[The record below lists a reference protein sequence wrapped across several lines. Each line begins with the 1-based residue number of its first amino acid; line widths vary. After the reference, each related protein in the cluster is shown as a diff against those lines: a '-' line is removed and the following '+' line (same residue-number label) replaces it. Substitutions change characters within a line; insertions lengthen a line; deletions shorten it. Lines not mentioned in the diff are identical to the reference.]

1 MKQKGLRY
9 LIASAIIT
17 TALSLLIGGFATMSV
32 KNSQIAVIDSQLNTI
47 ADSVRQN
54 SDSPVSAA
62 LDSAAEQDFNV
73 TIALLS
79 SAGEL
84 TIINESQLNLRN
96 PPSESVIIDSF
107 QEAVTVEVQEGYR
120 LVSLNISG
128 GDRLLIADSLKATN
142 ETFIENQKRLVLFT
156 FLADLVAIALS
167 YLVIRRNNRKLQADS
182 LARMQSFLA
191 DASHELR
198 TPLTVIKGYSE
209 MLAKGQIS
217 VESDRQRAFDRV
229 NSEIV
234 RMENLIHDL
243 LLLAELGETTIPIRE
258 EVDLS
263 ELLSSH
269 SRDFQTLH
277 SQRSVTIEIED
288 GISCLGSADHLRRLM
303 QNILNNISRHTPG
316 DAPVR
321 IQLSRNGKKSFLR
334 IEDGGPGLP
343 ETSYRD
349 GIELLN
355 RFDSSRSRETGG
367 SGLGLSIIA
376 AIVHEH
382 GGTLAM
388 RKSAL
393 GGLAVEITF

>member
-1 MKQKGLRY
+1 VKQKGLRY
-9 LIASAIIT
+9 LFASAIIT
-17 TALSLLIGGFATMSV
+17 TALSLLIGGFATISV
-32 KNSQIAVIDSQLNTI
+32 KNSEIAVIDSQLNTI
-47 ADSVRQN
+47 ADFVRQN
-54 SDSPVSAA
+54 PSAPVSAA

-73 TIALLS
+73 TIALV
-79 SAGEL
+79 SASGEL
-84 TIINESQLNLRN
+84 TIINESQLDFVNL
-96 PPSESVIIDSF
+96 PSSSIISLA
-107 QEAVTVEVQEGYR
+107 QISAVTVSADEDYR

-128 GDRLLIADSLKATN
+128 GDRLLIADSLRATN
-142 ETFIENQKRLVLFT
+142 ETFIDNQKRLILFT
-156 FLADLVAIALS
+156 FLADVVAIALS

-217 VESDRQRAFDRV
+217 AESDRQRAFDRV

-243 LLLAELGETTIPIRE
+243 LLLAELGETTVSIRE

-263 ELLSSH
+263 ELVSSH

-277 SQRSVTIEIED
+277 SQRTVTFDIED
-288 GISCLGSADHLRRLM
+288 GVSCLGSADHLRRLM
-303 QNILNNISRHTPG
+303 QNILNNISRHTPV
-316 DAPVR
+316 DAQVQ
-321 IQLSRNGKKSFLR
+321 IKLSRNGKKSLIL

-376 AIVHEH
+376 AIVYEH

-388 RKSAL
+388 RKGTL
-393 GGLAVEITF
+393 GGLAVEVIL

>member
-1 MKQKGLRY
+1 VKQKGLRY
-9 LIASAIIT
+9 LLASAIIT
-17 TALSLLIGGFATMSV
+17 TALSLLIGGFATISV

-54 SDSPVSAA
+54 SDAPVSAA

-73 TIALLS
+73 TIALV
-79 SAGEL
+79 SASGDL

-96 PPSESVIIDSF
+96 PPIESVIINSL
-107 QEAVTVEVQEGYR
+107 QKAVTVEADESYR

-128 GDRLLIADSLKATN
+128 GDRLLIADSLRATN

-167 YLVIRRNNRKLQADS
+167 YLVILRNNRKLQADS

-217 VESDRQRAFDRV
+217 AESDRQRAFDRV

-243 LLLAELGETTIPIRE
+243 LLLAELGETTVPIRE

-263 ELLSSH
+263 DLLNSH
-269 SRDFQTLH
+269 SRDFKTLH
-277 SQRSVTIEIED
+277 SQRTVTIEIED
-288 GISCLGSADHLRRLM
+288 GVSCLGSVDHLRRLI
-303 QNILNNISRHTPG
+303 QNILNNISRHTPV

-321 IQLSRNGKKSFLR
+321 IKLSQNGKKSLIL
-334 IEDGGPGLP
+334 IEDGGSGLP
-343 ETSYRD
+343 ENSYRD

-382 GGTLAM
+382 GGNLAM
-388 RKSAL
+388 RKSRL
-393 GGLAVEITF
+393 GGLAVEVTL

>member
-1 MKQKGLRY
+1 MKQKSLRY
-9 LIASAIIT
+9 LFASAIIT
-17 TALSLLIGGFATMSV
+17 TALSLLIGGFATLSV
-32 KNSQIAVIDSQLNTI
+32 KNSQIQVIDSQLNTI

-54 SDSPVSAA
+54 PNAPVSAA
-62 LDSAAEQDFNV
+62 LNSAAEQDFNV
-73 TIALLS
+73 TIALV
-79 SAGEL
+79 SASGEL
-84 TIINESQLNLRN
+84 SIINESQLNFQV
-96 PPSESVIIDSF
+96 PPIDSIISIA
-107 QEAVTVEVQEGYR
+107 QNSATTVSAAEDYR
-120 LVSLNISG
+120 LISIGISG
-128 GDRLLIADSLKATN
+128 GDRLLLADSLKVSN
-142 ETFIENQKRLVLFT
+142 ETYSDNLIRLIIFT
-156 FLADLVAIALS
+156 FVADVIAISLS

-182 LARMQSFLA
+182 LARMQRFLA

-217 VESDRQRAFDRV
+217 VENDRERAFERV

-243 LLLAELGETTIPIRE
+243 LLLAELGETSVPIRE

-263 ELLSSH
+263 DLLSSYT
-269 SRDFQTLH
+269 RDFKTLN
-277 SQRSVTIEIED
+277 SQRSVNIDIED
-288 GISCLGSADHLRRLM
+288 GITCLGSTDHLRRLM
-303 QNILNNISRHTPG
+303 QNILNNISRHTSTA
-316 DAPVR
+316 APVR
-321 IQLSRNGKKSFLR
+321 IALSKNGKRSTLL

-343 ETSYRD
+343 ENSYRD

-355 RFDSSRSRETGG
+355 RFDTARSRETGG

-382 GGTLAM
+382 GGTLAL

-393 GGLAVEITF
+393 GGLAVEVTL

>member
-9 LIASAIIT
+9 ILASAVIT
-17 TALSLLIGGFATMSV
+17 TALSLLIGGFATLSV

-47 ADSVRQN
+47 AESVRQN
-54 SDSPVSAA
+54 SDAPVSAA

-73 TIALLS
+73 TIALI
-79 SAGEL
+79 SASGEL
-84 TIINESQLNLRN
+84 TIINESQLNLTN
-96 PPSESVIIDSF
+96 APAESVINNSLLR
-107 QEAVTVEVQEGYR
+107 AVTVDLQDGYR

-142 ETFIENQKRLVLFT
+142 EAFIENQKRLVLFT
-156 FLADLVAIALS
+156 FLADAVAIALS
-167 YLVIRRNNRKLQADS
+167 YIVIRRNNRKMQADS

-217 VESDRQRAFDRV
+217 EEKDRQKAFDRV

-243 LLLAELGETTIPIRE
+243 LLLAELGETTTPVRE
-258 EVDLS
+258 EVDIS
-263 ELLSSH
+263 ELVSTY
-269 SRDFQTLH
+269 SRDFKTLN
-277 SQRSVTIEIED
+277 SQRSVEIEIED
-288 GISCLGSADHLRRLM
+288 GLSCLGSIDHLKRLI
-303 QNILNNISRHTPG
+303 QNILNNISRHTPV
-316 DAPVR
+316 DAPVQ
-321 IQLSRNGKKSFLR
+321 IKLSKHGKRVSLL

-355 RFDSSRSRETGG
+355 RFDSSRSRESGG

-382 GGTLAM
+382 GGTLAL
-388 RKSAL
+388 RKSTL
-393 GGLAVEITF
+393 GGLAVEANF

>member
-54 SDSPVSAA
+54 SDAPVSAA

-79 SAGEL
+79 ASGEL

-96 PPSESVIIDSF
+96 PPSESVIFDSF

-288 GISCLGSADHLRRLM
+288 GISCLGSVDHLRRLM
-303 QNILNNISRHTPG
+303 QNILNNISRHTPT

-393 GGLAVEITF
+393 GGLAVEVTL

>member
-1 MKQKGLRY
+1 MRLKGLRY
-9 LIASAIIT
+9 ILASAIIT
-17 TALSLLIGGFATMSV
+17 TALSLLIGGFATISV
-32 KNSQIAVIDSQLNTI
+32 KNSQISVIDSQLNTI

-54 SDSPVSAA
+54 SDAPVSAA

-73 TIALLS
+73 TIALV
-79 SAGEL
+79 SASGEL
-84 TIINESQLNLRN
+84 TIINESQLDLRN
-96 PPSESVIIDSF
+96 PPAESVIDNSL
-107 QEAVTVEVQEGYR
+107 QQAVTVDVLEGYR
-120 LVSLNISG
+120 LVALNISG
-128 GDRLLIADSLKATN
+128 GDRLLIADSLKAIN
-142 ETFIENQKRLVLFT
+142 ETFFENLKRLVLFT
-156 FLADLVAIALS
+156 FLADAVAIALS

-217 VESDRQRAFDRV
+217 VESDRQKAFDRV

-243 LLLAELGETTIPIRE
+243 LLLAELGETTKPIRE

-263 ELLSSH
+263 ELLGSYA
-269 SRDFQTLH
+269 RDFKTLN
-277 SQRSVTIEIED
+277 SGRSVAIEIED
-288 GISCLGSADHLRRLM
+288 GLTCLGSADHLKRLIL
-303 QNILNNISRHTPG
+303 NILNNISRHTPV
-316 DAPVR
+316 DAPVE
-321 IQLSRNGKKSFLR
+321 IKLSRNGKRVSLL

-355 RFDSSRSRETGG
+355 RFDTSRSRESGG

-382 GGTLAM
+382 GGTLAL
-388 RKSAL
+388 RKSTL
-393 GGLAVEITF
+393 GGLAVEAII

>member
-54 SDSPVSAA
+54 SDAPVSAA
-62 LDSAAEQDFNV
+62 LDSAAEQDFNL

-79 SAGEL
+79 SSGEL

-96 PPSESVIIDSF
+96 PPSESVIIDSL
-107 QEAVTVEVQEGYR
+107 QKAVTVEVQEGYR

-217 VESDRQRAFDRV
+217 VEIDRQRAFDRV

-269 SRDFQTLH
+269 SRDFLTLH

-303 QNILNNISRHTPG
+303 QNILNNISRHTPV

-343 ETSYRD
+343 ESSYRD

-393 GGLAVEITF
+393 GGLAVEVTL

>member
-1 MKQKGLRY
+1 VKQKGLRY
-9 LIASAIIT
+9 LFASAIIT
-17 TALSLLIGGFATMSV
+17 TALSLLIGGFATISV
-32 KNSQIAVIDSQLNTI
+32 KNSEIAVIDSQLNTI
-47 ADSVRQN
+47 ADFVRQN
-54 SDSPVSAA
+54 PSAPVSAA

-73 TIALLS
+73 TIALV
-79 SAGEL
+79 SASGEL
-84 TIINESQLNLRN
+84 TIINESQLDFVNL
-96 PPSESVIIDSF
+96 PSSSIISLA
-107 QEAVTVEVQEGYR
+107 QISAVTVSADEDYR

-128 GDRLLIADSLKATN
+128 GDRLLIADSLRATN
-142 ETFIENQKRLVLFT
+142 ETFIDNQKRLILFT
-156 FLADLVAIALS
+156 FLADVVAIALS

-217 VESDRQRAFDRV
+217 AESDRQRAFDRV

-243 LLLAELGETTIPIRE
+243 LLLAELGETTVSIRE

-263 ELLSSH
+263 ELVSSH

-277 SQRSVTIEIED
+277 SQRRVTFEIED
-288 GISCLGSADHLRRLM
+288 GVSCLGSADHLRRLM
-303 QNILNNISRHTPG
+303 QNILNNISRHTPV
-316 DAPVR
+316 DAQVQ
-321 IQLSRNGKKSFLR
+321 IKLSRNGKKSLIL

-382 GGTLAM
+382 GGNLAL
-388 RKSAL
+388 RKSTL
-393 GGLAVEITF
+393 GGLAVEVTL

>member
-1 MKQKGLRY
+1 MKQKGFRY
-9 LIASAIIT
+9 LVASAIIT
-17 TALSLLIGGFATMSV
+17 TALSLLIGGFATISV

-47 ADSVRQN
+47 AQSVRQN
-54 SDSPVSAA
+54 SDAPVSAA

-73 TIALLS
+73 TIALV
-79 SAGEL
+79 SASGEL
-84 TIINESQLNLRN
+84 TIVNESQLNLRN
-96 PPSESVIIDSF
+96 PPNELVINNSL
-107 QEAVTVEVQEGYR
+107 QRAVTVDQQEGYR
-120 LVSLNISG
+120 LISLNISG

-142 ETFIENQKRLVLFT
+142 ETFVENQKRLVLFT
-156 FLADLVAIALS
+156 VLADAVAIALS
-167 YLVIRRNNRKLQADS
+167 YLLIRRNNRKLQADS

-209 MLAKGQIS
+209 MLAKGQIAA
-217 VESDRQRAFDRV
+217 ESDREKAFERV

-243 LLLAELGETTIPIRE
+243 LLLAELGETTAPTRE

-263 ELLSSH
+263 ELVSIY
-269 SRDFQTLH
+269 SRDFKTLN
-277 SQRSVTIEIED
+277 SQRSVSVEVED
-288 GISCLGSADHLRRLM
+288 SLSCLGSIDHLKRLI
-303 QNILNNISRHTPG
+303 QNILNNISRHTPI
-316 DAPVR
+316 DAPVQ
-321 IQLSRNGKKSFLR
+321 IKLSKSGKRLSLL
-334 IEDGGPGLP
+334 IEDGGPGLS
-343 ETSYRD
+343 ETSYRE

-355 RFDSSRSRETGG
+355 RFDTSRSRESGG

-382 GGTLAM
+382 GGTLTL

-393 GGLAVEITF
+393 GGLAVEVVI

>member
-9 LIASAIIT
+9 ILASAIIT
-17 TALSLLIGGFATMSV
+17 TALSLLIGGFATISV
-32 KNSQIAVIDSQLNTI
+32 KNSQISVIDSQLNTI

-54 SDSPVSAA
+54 SDAPVSAA

-73 TIALLS
+73 TIALV
-79 SAGEL
+79 SASGEL
-84 TIINESQLNLRN
+84 TIINESQLDLRN
-96 PPSESVIIDSF
+96 PPAESVIDNSL
-107 QEAVTVEVQEGYR
+107 QQAVTVDVLEGYR
-120 LVSLNISG
+120 LVALNISG
-128 GDRLLIADSLKATN
+128 GDRLLIADSLKAIN
-142 ETFIENQKRLVLFT
+142 ETFFENLKRLVLFT
-156 FLADLVAIALS
+156 FLADAVAIALS

-217 VESDRQRAFDRV
+217 VESDRQKAFDRV

-243 LLLAELGETTIPIRE
+243 LLLAELGETTKPIRE

-263 ELLSSH
+263 ELLGSYA
-269 SRDFQTLH
+269 RDFKTLN
-277 SQRSVTIEIED
+277 SERSVAIEIED
-288 GISCLGSADHLRRLM
+288 GLTCLGSADHLKRLIL
-303 QNILNNISRHTPG
+303 NILNNISRHTPV
-316 DAPVR
+316 DAPVE
-321 IQLSRNGKKSFLR
+321 IKLSRNGKRVSLL

-355 RFDSSRSRETGG
+355 RFDTSRSRESGG

-382 GGTLAM
+382 GGTLAL
-388 RKSAL
+388 RKSTL
-393 GGLAVEITF
+393 GGLAVEAII

>member
-9 LIASAIIT
+9 LFASAIIT
-17 TALSLLIGGFATMSV
+17 TALSLLIGGFATISV
-32 KNSQIAVIDSQLNTI
+32 KNSEIAFIDSQLNTI
-47 ADSVRQN
+47 ADFVRQN
-54 SDSPVSAA
+54 PSAPVSAA

-73 TIALLS
+73 TIALVS
-79 SAGEL
+79 VTGDL

-96 PPSESVIIDSF
+96 PPIESIIIESL
-107 QEAVTVEVQEGYR
+107 QKAVTVDVQEGYR

-128 GDRLLIADSLKATN
+128 GDRLLIADSLRATN
-142 ETFIENQKRLVLFT
+142 ETFIDNQKRLILFT
-156 FLADLVAIALS
+156 FLADVVAIALS

-217 VESDRQRAFDRV
+217 AESDRQRAFDRV

-243 LLLAELGETTIPIRE
+243 LLLAELGETTVSIRE

-263 ELLSSH
+263 ELVSSH

-277 SQRSVTIEIED
+277 SQRTVTFDIED
-288 GISCLGSADHLRRLM
+288 GVSCLGSADHLRRLM
-303 QNILNNISRHTPG
+303 QNILNNISQHTPV
-316 DAPVR
+316 DAQVQ
-321 IQLSRNGKKSFLR
+321 IKLSRNGKKSLIL

-382 GGTLAM
+382 GGNLAL
-388 RKSAL
+388 RKSTL
-393 GGLAVEITF
+393 GGLAVEVTL

>member
-1 MKQKGLRY
+1 VKQKGFRY
-9 LIASAIIT
+9 LVASAIIT
-17 TALSLLIGGFATMSV
+17 TALSLLIGGFATISV
-32 KNSQIAVIDSQLNTI
+32 KKSQIAVIDSQLNTI
-47 ADSVRQN
+47 AESVRQN
-54 SDSPVSAA
+54 SVAPVSAA

-73 TIALLS
+73 TIALI
-79 SAGEL
+79 SASGEL
-84 TIINESQLNLRN
+84 TIINESQLNLSD
-96 PPSESVIIDSF
+96 PPTESVIINSL
-107 QEAVTVEVQEGYR
+107 QKAVTVDVQEGYR

-142 ETFIENQKRLVLFT
+142 ENFVENQKRLVLFT
-156 FLADLVAIALS
+156 VLADAVAIALS

-209 MLAKGQIS
+209 MLAKGQIAA
-217 VESDRQRAFDRV
+217 ESDREKAFDRV

-243 LLLAELGETTIPIRE
+243 LLLAELGETTVPIRE

-263 ELLSSH
+263 ELVGTY
-269 SRDFQTLH
+269 SRDFKTLN
-277 SQRSVTIEIED
+277 SQRSVSIEIED
-288 GISCLGSADHLRRLM
+288 SLSCLGSIDHLKRLI
-303 QNILNNISRHTPG
+303 QNILNNISRHTPI
-316 DAPVR
+316 DAPVQ
-321 IQLSRNGKKSFLR
+321 IKLSKNGKRISLL
-334 IEDGGPGLP
+334 IEDGGPGLS

-355 RFDSSRSRETGG
+355 RFDTSRSRESGG

-382 GGTLAM
+382 GGTLAL

-393 GGLAVEITF
+393 GGLAVEVNI

>member
-9 LIASAIIT
+9 LFASAIIT
-17 TALSLLIGGFATMSV
+17 TALSLLIGGFATISV
-32 KNSQIAVIDSQLNTI
+32 KNSQIAVIDSQLNII

-54 SDSPVSAA
+54 SDAPVSAA
-62 LDSAAEQDFNV
+62 LDSAANQDFNV
-73 TIALLS
+73 TIALIS
-79 SAGEL
+79 SSGEL

-96 PPSESVIIDSF
+96 PPTESVISKSL
-107 QEAVTVEVQEGYR
+107 QEAVTVDVEQGYR
-120 LVSLNISG
+120 LVSINISG
-128 GDRLLIADSLKATN
+128 GDRLLIADSLRATN

-156 FLADLVAIALS
+156 FLADVVAIALS

-217 VESDRQRAFDRV
+217 AESDRQRAFDRV

-234 RMENLIHDL
+234 RMESLIHDL
-243 LLLAELGETTIPIRE
+243 LLLAELGETTSPIRE

-263 ELLSSH
+263 ELLISH

-277 SQRSVTIEIED
+277 PQRTVTIEIED
-288 GISCLGSADHLRRLM
+288 GDSCLGSIDHLKRLI
-303 QNILNNISRHTPG
+303 QNILNNISRHTPV

-321 IQLSRNGKKSFLR
+321 IKLSRSGKKSLIL

-376 AIVHEH
+376 AIVYEH

-388 RKSAL
+388 RKGTL
-393 GGLAVEITF
+393 GGLAVEVIL

>member
-9 LIASAIIT
+9 LFAGAIIT
-17 TALSLLIGGFATMSV
+17 TALSLLIGGFATISV

-54 SDSPVSAA
+54 SDAPVSAA

-73 TIALLS
+73 TIALV
-79 SAGEL
+79 SASGDL
-84 TIINESQLNLRN
+84 TIINESQLNLRI
-96 PPSESVIIDSF
+96 PPSESVISNSL
-107 QEAVTVEVQEGYR
+107 QKAVTVDIEQGYR

-128 GDRLLIADSLKATN
+128 GDRLLIADSLKGIN
-142 ETFIENQKRLVLFT
+142 EAFIENQKRLVLFT

-167 YLVIRRNNRKLQADS
+167 YLVTRKNNRKLQADS

-217 VESDRQRAFDRV
+217 EESDRERAFGRV

-243 LLLAELGETTIPIRE
+243 LLLAELGETSAPVRE
-258 EVDLS
+258 EIDLS
-263 ELLSSH
+263 DLLTSF
-269 SRDFQTLH
+269 SRDFQTLNPE
-277 SQRSVTIEIED
+277 RSVSIDVEAEIFCQGSIE
-288 GISCLGSADHLRRLM
+288 HLRRLI
-303 QNILNNISRHTPG
+303 QNILNNISRHTPV

-321 IQLSRNGKKSFLR
+321 IQLSRSGKKTLLVL
-334 IEDGGPGLP
+334 EDGGPGLP
-343 ETSYRD
+343 EASYRD

-355 RFDSSRSRETGG
+355 RFDSARSRETGG

-382 GGTLAM
+382 GGTLAL

-393 GGLAVEITF
+393 GGLAVEITL

>member
-47 ADSVRQN
+47 AYSVRQN
-54 SDSPVSAA
+54 SDAPVSAA
-62 LDSAAEQDFNV
+62 LDSAAEQDFNL

-79 SAGEL
+79 SSGEL

-96 PPSESVIIDSF
+96 PPSESVIIDSL
-107 QEAVTVEVQEGYR
+107 QKAVTVEVQEGYR

-217 VESDRQRAFDRV
+217 VEIDRQRAFDRV

-269 SRDFQTLH
+269 SRDFLTLH

-303 QNILNNISRHTPG
+303 QNILNNISRHTPV

-343 ETSYRD
+343 ESSYRD

-388 RKSAL
+388 RKSPL
-393 GGLAVEITF
+393 GGLAVEVTL

>member
-1 MKQKGLRY
+1 VKQKGLRY

-54 SDSPVSAA
+54 SDAPVSAA
-62 LDSAAEQDFNV
+62 LDSAAEQDFNL

-79 SAGEL
+79 SSGEL

-96 PPSESVIIDSF
+96 PPSKSVIIDSL
-107 QEAVTVEVQEGYR
+107 QKAVTVEVQEGYR

-217 VESDRQRAFDRV
+217 AESDRQRAFDRV

-243 LLLAELGETTIPIRE
+243 LLLAELGETTVPIRE

-269 SRDFQTLH
+269 SRDFKTLH

-288 GISCLGSADHLRRLM
+288 GISCLGSADHLRRLL
-303 QNILNNISRHTPG
+303 QNILNNISRHTPV

-367 SGLGLSIIA
+367 SGLGLSIVA

-382 GGTLAM
+382 GGSLAM

-393 GGLAVEITF
+393 GGLAVEVTL

>member
-9 LIASAIIT
+9 ILASAIIT
-17 TALSLLIGGFATMSV
+17 TALSLLIGGFATLSV

-47 ADSVRQN
+47 AESVRQN
-54 SDSPVSAA
+54 SEAPVSAA

-73 TIALLS
+73 TIALI
-79 SAGEL
+79 SASGEL
-84 TIINESQLNLRN
+84 TIINESQLNLTN
-96 PPSESVIIDSF
+96 APAESVINNSLLR
-107 QEAVTVEVQEGYR
+107 AVTVDLQDGYR

-142 ETFIENQKRLVLFT
+142 EAFIENQKRLVLFT
-156 FLADLVAIALS
+156 FLADAVAIALS
-167 YLVIRRNNRKLQADS
+167 YIVIRRNNRKMQADS

-217 VESDRQRAFDRV
+217 QEKDRQKAFDRV

-243 LLLAELGETTIPIRE
+243 LLLAELGETTTPVRE
-258 EVDLS
+258 EVDIS
-263 ELLSSH
+263 ELVSTY
-269 SRDFQTLH
+269 SRDFKTLN
-277 SQRSVTIEIED
+277 SQRSVEIEIED
-288 GISCLGSADHLRRLM
+288 GLSCLGSIDHLKRLI
-303 QNILNNISRHTPG
+303 QNILNNISRHTPV
-316 DAPVR
+316 DTPVQ
-321 IQLSRNGKKSFLR
+321 IKLSKHGKRVSLL

-382 GGTLAM
+382 GGTLAL
-388 RKSAL
+388 RKSTL
-393 GGLAVEITF
+393 GGLAVEAIF

>member
-9 LIASAIIT
+9 LFASAIIT
-17 TALSLLIGGFATMSV
+17 TALSLLIGGFATISV
-32 KNSQIAVIDSQLNTI
+32 KNSQIAVIDSQLGII

-54 SDSPVSAA
+54 SGAPVSAA
-62 LDSAAEQDFNV
+62 LDSAANQDFNV
-73 TIALLS
+73 TIALIS
-79 SAGEL
+79 SSGEL

-96 PPSESVIIDSF
+96 PPTESVISKSL
-107 QEAVTVEVQEGYR
+107 QEAVTVDVEQGYR
-120 LVSLNISG
+120 LISLNISG
-128 GDRLLIADSLKATN
+128 GDRLLIADSLRTTN
-142 ETFIENQKRLVLFT
+142 ETFIENQKRLVFFT

-217 VESDRQRAFDRV
+217 AESDRRRAFERV

-243 LLLAELGETTIPIRE
+243 LLLAELGESTLPIRE

-263 ELLSSH
+263 ELFNSH

-277 SQRSVTIEIED
+277 PQRTVRIEIED
-288 GISCLGSADHLRRLM
+288 GVSCLGSADHLRRLM
-303 QNILNNISRHTPG
+303 QNILNNVSRHTPV
-316 DAPVR
+316 DAPVQ
-321 IQLSRNGKKSFLR
+321 IKVSQNGKKSLIL
-334 IEDGGPGLP
+334 IEDGGQGLP
-343 ETSYRD
+343 ESSYRN
-349 GIELLN
+349 GIQMLN
-355 RFDSSRSRETGG
+355 RFDTARSRETGG

-382 GGTLAM
+382 DGTLALH
-388 RKSAL
+388 KSTL
-393 GGLAVEITF
+393 GGLAVEIIL

>member
-9 LIASAIIT
+9 LFASAIIT
-17 TALSLLIGGFATMSV
+17 TALSLLIGGFATISV
-32 KNSQIAVIDSQLNTI
+32 KNSEIAVIDSQLNTI
-47 ADSVRQN
+47 ADFVRQN
-54 SDSPVSAA
+54 PSAPVSAA

-73 TIALLS
+73 TIALV
-79 SAGEL
+79 SASGEL
-84 TIINESQLNLRN
+84 TIINESQLDFVNL
-96 PPSESVIIDSF
+96 PSSSIISLA
-107 QEAVTVEVQEGYR
+107 QISAVTVSADEDYR

-128 GDRLLIADSLKATN
+128 GDRLLIADSLRATN
-142 ETFIENQKRLVLFT
+142 ETFIDNQKRLILFT
-156 FLADLVAIALS
+156 FLADVVAIALS

-217 VESDRQRAFDRV
+217 AESDRQRAFDRV

-243 LLLAELGETTIPIRE
+243 LLLAELGETTVSIRE

-263 ELLSSH
+263 ELVSSH

-277 SQRSVTIEIED
+277 SQRTVTFDIED
-288 GISCLGSADHLRRLM
+288 GVSCLGSADHLRRLM
-303 QNILNNISRHTPG
+303 QNILNNISRHTPV
-316 DAPVR
+316 DAQVQ
-321 IQLSRNGKKSFLR
+321 IKLSRNGKKSLIL

-382 GGTLAM
+382 GGNLAL
-388 RKSAL
+388 RKSTL
-393 GGLAVEITF
+393 GGLAVEVTL

>member
-9 LIASAIIT
+9 VIASAIIT
-17 TALSLLIGGFATMSV
+17 TLLSLVIGGFATLSV
-32 KNSQIAVIDSQLNTI
+32 KASQIQVIDSQLTTI

-54 SDSPVSAA
+54 SNAPVSAA
-62 LDSAAEQDFNV
+62 LDSAAEQDFNI

-79 SAGEL
+79 ASGEL
-84 TIINESQLNLRN
+84 TIINESQLPLSD
-96 PPSESVIIDSF
+96 PPSKSVISSAGIS
-107 QEAVTVEVQEGYR
+107 AVTVNAVEDYR
-120 LVSLNISG
+120 LISINISG
-128 GDRLLIADSLKATN
+128 GDQLLLADSLKDADQ
-142 ETFIENQKRLVLFT
+142 TFTDNLIRLILFT
-156 FLADLVAIALS
+156 FAADVIAIALS
-167 YLVIRRNNRKLQADS
+167 YLVIRRNNRRLQADS
-182 LARMQSFLA
+182 LSRMQSFLA

-209 MLAKGQIS
+209 MLAKDQIS
-217 VESDRQRAFDRV
+217 VESDRKRAFERV

-243 LLLAELGETTIPIRE
+243 LLLAELGETSVPIRE

-263 ELLSSH
+263 ELLTSH
-269 SRDFQTLH
+269 SRDFKTLH
-277 SQRSVTIEIED
+277 AQRSVTTEIEENLF
-288 GISCLGSADHLRRLM
+288 CAGSRDHLRRLI
-303 QNILNNISRHTPG
+303 QNILNNISLHTPA
-316 DAPVR
+316 DAPVKIR
-321 IQLSRNGKKSFLR
+321 LSRSGKKLLLV

-355 RFDSSRSRETGG
+355 RFDTSRSRETGG

-382 GGTLAM
+382 GGTLSL

-393 GGLAVEITF
+393 GGLSVEVTL

>member
-9 LIASAIIT
+9 ILASAIIT
-17 TALSLLIGGFATMSV
+17 TALSLLIGGFATISV
-32 KNSQIAVIDSQLNTI
+32 KNSQISVIDSQINTI

-54 SDSPVSAA
+54 SDAPVSAA

-73 TIALLS
+73 TIALV
-79 SAGEL
+79 SASGEL
-84 TIINESQLNLRN
+84 TIINESQLDLRN
-96 PPSESVIIDSF
+96 PPAESVIDNSL
-107 QEAVTVEVQEGYR
+107 QQAVTVDVLEGYR
-120 LVSLNISG
+120 LVALNISG
-128 GDRLLIADSLKATN
+128 GDRLLIADSLKAIN
-142 ETFIENQKRLVLFT
+142 ETFFENLKRLVLFT
-156 FLADLVAIALS
+156 FLADAVAIALS

-217 VESDRQRAFDRV
+217 VESDRQKAFDRV

-243 LLLAELGETTIPIRE
+243 LLLAELGETTEPIRE

-263 ELLSSH
+263 ELLGSYA
-269 SRDFQTLH
+269 RDFKTLN
-277 SQRSVTIEIED
+277 SGRSVAIEIED
-288 GISCLGSADHLRRLM
+288 GLTCLGSADHLKRLIL
-303 QNILNNISRHTPG
+303 NILNNISRHTPV
-316 DAPVR
+316 DAPVE
-321 IQLSRNGKKSFLR
+321 IKLSRNGKRVSLL

-355 RFDSSRSRETGG
+355 RFDTSRSRESGG

-382 GGTLAM
+382 GGTLAL
-388 RKSAL
+388 RKSTL
-393 GGLAVEITF
+393 GGLAVEAII

>member
-9 LIASAIIT
+9 LFASAIIT
-17 TALSLLIGGFATMSV
+17 TALSLLIGGFATISV

-54 SDSPVSAA
+54 TDAPVSAA

-73 TIALLS
+73 TIALISS
-79 SAGEL
+79 SAEL

-96 PPSESVIIDSF
+96 PPSESVILNSL
-107 QEAVTVEVQEGYR
+107 QKAVTVEAEQGYR

-128 GDRLLIADSLKATN
+128 GDRLLIADSLRDIN
-142 ETFIENQKRLVLFT
+142 ETFIQNQKRLLLFT
-156 FLADLVAIALS
+156 FAADMVAIALS

-209 MLAKGQIS
+209 MLSKGQIS
-217 VESDRQRAFDRV
+217 EDSDRQKAFERV

-243 LLLAELGETTIPIRE
+243 LLLAELGETSIPVRE
-258 EVDLS
+258 EIDFSDLLTS
-263 ELLSSH
+263 Y
-269 SRDFQTLH
+269 SRDFQTLNPA
-277 SQRSVTIEIED
+277 RAVTVEID
-288 GISCLGSADHLRRLM
+288 GGITCLGSIDHMRRLI
-303 QNILNNISRHTPG
+303 QNILNNISRHTPV
-316 DAPVR
+316 DAPVL
-321 IQLSRNGKKSFLR
+321 IHLSRSGKKTLLT

-343 ETSYRD
+343 ESSYRD

-382 GGTLAM
+382 GGTLSL

-393 GGLAVEITF
+393 GGLAVEVTL

>member
-9 LIASAIIT
+9 ILASAIIT
-17 TALSLLIGGFATMSV
+17 TALSLLIGGFATLSV

-47 ADSVRQN
+47 AESVRQN
-54 SDSPVSAA
+54 SGAPVSAA

-73 TIALLS
+73 TIALI
-79 SAGEL
+79 SASGEL
-84 TIINESQLNLRN
+84 TIINESQLNLTN
-96 PPSESVIIDSF
+96 APAESAINNSLLR
-107 QEAVTVEVQEGYR
+107 AVTVDLQDGYR

-142 ETFIENQKRLVLFT
+142 EAFIENQKRLVLFT
-156 FLADLVAIALS
+156 FLADAVAIALS
-167 YLVIRRNNRKLQADS
+167 YIVIRRNNRKMQADS
-182 LARMQSFLA
+182 LARMQGFLA

-217 VESDRQRAFDRV
+217 QEKDRQKAFDRV

-243 LLLAELGETTIPIRE
+243 LLLAELGETTTPVRE
-258 EVDLS
+258 EVDIS
-263 ELLSSH
+263 ELVSTY
-269 SRDFQTLH
+269 SRDFKTLN
-277 SQRSVTIEIED
+277 SQRSVEIEIED
-288 GISCLGSADHLRRLM
+288 GLSCLGSIDHLKRLI
-303 QNILNNISRHTPG
+303 QNILNNISRHTPV
-316 DAPVR
+316 DTPVQ
-321 IQLSRNGKKSFLR
+321 IKLSKHGKRVSLL

-382 GGTLAM
+382 GGTLAL
-388 RKSAL
+388 RKGTL
-393 GGLAVEITF
+393 GGLAVEAIF

>member
-1 MKQKGLRY
+1 VKIKGLRY

-54 SDSPVSAA
+54 SDAPVSAA
-62 LDSAAEQDFNV
+62 LDSAAEQDFNL
-73 TIALLS
+73 TIALVS
-79 SAGEL
+79 SSGEL
-84 TIINESQLNLRN
+84 TIINESQLDLRN
-96 PPSESVIIDSF
+96 PPSESVIFDSL
-107 QEAVTVEVQEGYR
+107 QEAVTVEVQKGYR

-128 GDRLLIADSLKATN
+128 GDRLLIADSLKAIN
-142 ETFIENQKRLVLFT
+142 ETVIENLKRLVLFT

-217 VESDRQRAFDRV
+217 AESDRQRAFDRV

-243 LLLAELGETTIPIRE
+243 LLLAELGETTVPIRE

-269 SRDFQTLH
+269 SRDFKTLH

-288 GISCLGSADHLRRLM
+288 GISCLGSADHLRRLL
-303 QNILNNISRHTPG
+303 QNILNNISRHTPV

-321 IQLSRNGKKSFLR
+321 IQLSRNGKKSFLL

-367 SGLGLSIIA
+367 SGLGLSIVA

-382 GGTLAM
+382 GGSLAM

-393 GGLAVEITF
+393 GGLAVEVTL

>member
-9 LIASAIIT
+9 ILASAIIT
-17 TALSLLIGGFATMSV
+17 TALSLLIGGFATLSV
-32 KNSQIAVIDSQLNTI
+32 KNSQIAVIDSRLNMI
-47 ADSVRQN
+47 AESVRQN
-54 SDSPVSAA
+54 SEAPVSAA

-73 TIALLS
+73 TIALI
-79 SAGEL
+79 SASGEL
-84 TIINESQLNLRN
+84 TIINESQLDLTNA
-96 PPSESVIIDSF
+96 PAESVINNSLLR
-107 QEAVTVEVQEGYR
+107 AVTVDLEDGYR

-142 ETFIENQKRLVLFT
+142 EAFIENQKRLVLFT
-156 FLADLVAIALS
+156 FLADAVAIALS
-167 YLVIRRNNRKLQADS
+167 YLVIRRNNRKMQADS

-217 VESDRQRAFDRV
+217 QEKDRQKAFDRV

-243 LLLAELGETTIPIRE
+243 LLLAELGETTTPVRE
-258 EVDLS
+258 EVDIS
-263 ELLSSH
+263 ELVSTY
-269 SRDFQTLH
+269 SRDFKTLN
-277 SQRSVTIEIED
+277 SQRSVEIEIED
-288 GISCLGSADHLRRLM
+288 GLSCLGSIDHLKRLI
-303 QNILNNISRHTPG
+303 QNILNNISRHTPV
-316 DAPVR
+316 DTPVQ
-321 IQLSRNGKKSFLR
+321 IKLSKHGKRVSLL

-382 GGTLAM
+382 GGTLAL
-388 RKSAL
+388 RKGTL
-393 GGLAVEITF
+393 GGLAVEAIF